1 MDVFDRQKKQP
12 TRSPQPA
19 MTDTLEPTLTKFQNV
34 FTSGNALKALILVVS
49 FLYWSSLYFYV
60 PTLPVYI
67 EERTGGLA
75 LVGMVLSM
83 YGLWQAVVRLPLGIA
98 ADWVGRRKPFIIIG
112 LGLAALGAWLLGTS
126 DTISSLTL
134 GRAITG
140 LAAGAWVPLVVIFT
154 SMFPSDQVVRASA
167 ILTLVSSLSRMLATG
182 LNGSLIQL
190 GGYSLAFNLSA
201 GVALLAILVMLA
213 VKEKPRPVQRPSLGG
228 LGRFITRRDILL
240 PSLLSAVMQYATWAT
255 TFGFLPLLA
264 ERLGASEVVQGVLVS
279 LNIGV
284 IVIGNLLT
292 STLSNRVSPRLMV
305 LVSYVII
312 AAGILAAAL
321 TRSLIGVFI
330 AQIAIGLSNGIN
342 YPVLMGMSIERVEE
356 SQRTTAMG
364 VYQSVYAIGMFT
376 GPWLSG
382 ILADWIG
389 IQPMFAVT
397 AGACL
402 LLGIL
407 GLRQVRPAARV

>member
-1 MDVFDRQKKQP
+1 
-12 TRSPQPA
+12 
-19 MTDTLEPTLTKFQNV
+19 
-34 FTSGNALKALILVVS
+34 
-49 FLYWSSLYFYV
+49 
-60 PTLPVYI
+60 
-67 EERTGGLA
+67 
-75 LVGMVLSM
+75 
-83 YGLWQAVVRLPLGIA
+83 
-98 ADWVGRRKPFIIIG
+98 
-112 LGLAALGAWLLGTS
+112 
-126 DTISSLTL
+126 
-134 GRAITG
+134 
-140 LAAGAWVPLVVIFT
+140 
-154 SMFPSDQVVRASA
+154 
-167 ILTLVSSLSRMLATG
+167 MLATG